1 MNSNLRTRRLLSR
14 IFYLALLG
22 GFLIQTSSCGF
33 IGGLFKG
40 KGTQELEQTPESLM
54 SEGINAYQRKKYST
68 AIEAFQ
74 KLKDRFPYNQ
84 YAIVAELKLAD
95 SYYLNKDYAL
105 AAAAY
110 KEFEKLHPANE
121 IIPYIIYQLGLCY
134 FNEMP
139 TIDRDQSFAHQAAGE
154 FERLIKTYPQ
164 SEYAPQAK
172 EKLVIAQKNLVHH
185 EYYIGEFYFKD
196 KKYDAALARFEG
208 ILKRFPGVPYPPMM
222 DKNIQICKDHLA
234 KIQTTQNKSQ

>member
-1 MNSNLRTRRLLSR
+1 MSHNLRTRKLLSR
-14 IFYLALLG
+14 FFYLALLA
-22 GFLIQTSSCGF
+22 GFLIQTSGC
-33 IGGLFKG
+33 GLFKG

-121 IIPYIIYQLGLCY
+121 IIPYIIFQLGLCY
-134 FNEMP
+134 FQEMP
-139 TIDRDQSFAHQAAGE
+139 SIDRDQSFALQAVSE
-154 FERLIKTYPQ
+154 FERLIKTYPK

-172 EKLVIAQKNLVHH
+172 EKLVIAQKNLVLH
-185 EYYIGEFYFKD
+185 EYYIGEFYFKN
-196 KKYDAALARFEG
+196 KKYDAALGRFDG
-208 ILKRFPGVPYPPMM
+208 ILKRFPDVPYPPMM
-222 DKNIQICKDHLA
+222 DRYIKICKDRLA
-234 KIQTTQNKSQ
+234 QTQTSKNKNQ